1 MTIIFLLVI
10 HKVSVP
16 HQIFLRFKRI
26 SYSFMKK
33 VLMMFRIVVCVAR
46 CCLIFSSPVSIPV
59 FAYLSSPACKVCM
72 VSCCTARDVFT
83 IKAFSNYEQK
93 MIQRVWLKFW
103 LIYIIISDMPYHF
116 QISWFLELLNHLKTN
131 VYIKCINVYLFLERK
146 PFSYHTYFMYREL

>member
-1 MTIIFLLVI
+1 MWFIKLAYHIRYFLDLKEYHI
-10 HKVSVP
+10 RSW
-16 HQIFLRFKRI
+16 
-26 SYSFMKK
+26 KK